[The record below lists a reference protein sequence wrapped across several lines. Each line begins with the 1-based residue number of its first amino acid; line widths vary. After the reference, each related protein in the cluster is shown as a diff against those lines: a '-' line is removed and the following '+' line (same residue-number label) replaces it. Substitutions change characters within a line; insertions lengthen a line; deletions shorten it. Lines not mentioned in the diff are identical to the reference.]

1 MKVNSYDQLY
11 KKMELEISL
20 DEIKLL
26 SAMIESILYS
36 EIVLQNDNII
46 LCYDIIDE
54 FDKLLNV
61 IEK

>member
-36 EIVLQNDNII
+36 EIVLQNDTII
-46 LCYDIIDE
+46 LCYDIIDA